1 MEQFLVFIMNHWILS
16 AVWLVFF
23 ILVILNESARGGAQL
38 SPQQATRLINSEN
51 AVVLDVRKKD
61 EFKTGHLP
69 NSLNIP
75 ATNISNRLGEL
86 EPYRNKPIILVCKTG
101 TTTGTVGATLK
112 KAGFENVTR
121 LKGGIT
127 EWLSNNLPLVK
138 S

>member
-1 MEQFLVFIMNHWILS
+1 MLS
-16 AVWLVFF
+16 AVWLVLFT
-23 ILVILNESARGGAQL
+23 LVIVNEGARGGAQL

-75 ATNISNRLGEL
+75 AANISNRLGEL

-101 TTTGTVGATLK
+101 TTTSTVGATLK
-112 KAGFENVTR
+112 KAGFEKVTR